1 MIRVRR
7 VGYLSVNIFPWT
19 IFLEILW
26 TFPSTKTLPPSLIID
41 ILQRLVD
48 WIVKLINCPR
58 GNCPGGEYVQG
69 NLLSYLALRPPY
81 GPIALPLGNQ
91 LVIEL

>member
-58 GNCPGGEYVQG
+58 GQG

-81 GPIALPLGNQ
+81 GPIVLPLGNQ